1 MTATRP
7 DEGVRGSCFL
17 KQDDWCRVE
26 LPWRCWVLKSLFH
39 SEIALGLAQAG
50 IASLMALAVVLL
62 ARRRNIH
69 LEADASIALLRG
81 IVQIVAVGS
90 ILVLLLKAP
99 RWSSVFLLAGM
110 VLAAGSISAKRAK
123 NIPGAARVST
133 LSIAAGAGLVTA
145 IMTWAGV
152 IDTAITSLIPVGS
165 MIIANAM
172 NTNGLALNRFR
183 SEVLA
188 HTGEIET
195 ALALGATPRAT
206 ISRYAENS
214 VHSSLIPAIDNLRSL
229 GIVWIPG
236 LMTGMLLSGA
246 RPLYAAIYQFV
257 VIAMILA
264 SSGLTAL
271 LSTTMIQANAFSPA
285 EQLVLKGAE

>member
-1 MTATRP
+1 
-7 DEGVRGSCFL
+7 
-17 KQDDWCRVE
+17 
-26 LPWRCWVLKSLFH
+26 VLKSIFG
-39 SEIALGLAQAG
+39 SEVALGLAQAG
-50 IASLMALAVVLL
+50 IASILALAVVLL

-69 LEADASIALLRG
+69 LESDATIALLRG
-81 IVQIVAVGS
+81 IVQIIAVGS
-90 ILVLLLKAP
+90 ILSLLLKSP
-99 RWSSVFLLAGM
+99 RWTSVFLLAGM
-110 VLAAGSISAKRAK
+110 VIAAGSISAKRAK
-123 NIPGAARVST
+123 NIPGAVKVSIY
-133 LSIAAGAGLVTA
+133 SIAAGAGLVTA

-183 SEVLA
+183 SEVISHA
-188 HTGEIET
+188 GEIET

-206 ISRYAENS
+206 VGRYAES
-214 VHSSLIPAIDNLRSL
+214 SIQSSLIPAIDNLRSL

-246 RPLYAAIYQFV
+246 KPLYAAIYQFV

-264 SSGLTAL
+264 SSGLTSL
-271 LSTTMIQANAFSPA
+271 LSTTLIQSHAFSPA

>member
-1 MTATRP
+1 M
-7 DEGVRGSCFL
+7 L
-17 KQDDWCRVE
+17 K
-26 LPWRCWVLKSLFH
+26 VLFPSQ
-39 SEIALGLAQAG
+39 IALGLAQAC
-50 IASLMALAVVLL
+50 IAALMALGVVLL

-69 LEADASIALLRG
+69 LESDAAIALLRG

-90 ILVLLLKAP
+90 ILALLLKAP
-99 RWSSVFLLAGM
+99 RWSSVFLLTGM

-123 NIPGAARVST
+123 NIPGAVKIST
-133 LSIAAGAGLVTA
+133 YSIAVGAGLVTA
-145 IMTWAGV
+145 IMAWAGV

-195 ALALGATPRAT
+195 ALALGAAPQTTVR
-206 ISRYAENS
+206 RYAES
-214 VHSSLIPAIDNLRSL
+214 SIHSSLIPAIDNLRSL

-246 RPLYAAIYQFV
+246 KPLYAAIYQFV

-264 SSGLTAL
+264 SSGLTSL
-271 LSTTMIQANAFSPA
+271 LSTTLIQSHAFSPA
-285 EQLVLKGAE
+285 EQLTLKGAE

>member
-1 MTATRP
+1 M
-7 DEGVRGSCFL
+7 
-17 KQDDWCRVE
+17 
-26 LPWRCWVLKSLFH
+26 LKSLFP
-39 SEIALGLAQAG
+39 SQIALGLAQAA
-50 IASLMALAVVLL
+50 IAAVIALAVVLL

-69 LEADASIALLRG
+69 LEGDAAIALLRG

-90 ILVLLLKAP
+90 VLALLLRAP
-99 RWSSVFLLAGM
+99 RWTSVFLLAGM
-110 VLAAGSISAKRAK
+110 VIAAGSISAKRAK
-123 NIPGAARVST
+123 NIPDARKVST
-133 LSIAAGAGLVTA
+133 YSIAAGAGLVTA

-188 HTGEIET
+188 HAGEIET
-195 ALALGATPRAT
+195 ALALGAAPQDTVG
-206 ISRYAENS
+206 RYAES
-214 VHSSLIPAIDNLRSL
+214 SIHASLIPAIDNLRSL

-246 RPLYAAIYQFV
+246 DPLYAAIYQFV

-264 SSGLTAL
+264 SSGLTSL
-271 LSTTMIQANAFSPA
+271 LSTLLIRTHVFSLA
-285 EQLVLKGAE
+285 EQLVLKEHEA

>member
-1 MTATRP
+1 M
-7 DEGVRGSCFL
+7 
-17 KQDDWCRVE
+17 
-26 LPWRCWVLKSLFH
+26 LKSLFS
-39 SEIALGLAQAG
+39 SEISLGLAQAA
-50 IASLMALAVVLL
+50 IASVMALAVVML

-69 LEADASIALLRG
+69 LERDASVALLRG

-90 ILVLLLKAP
+90 ILALLLKGP
-99 RWSSVFLLAGM
+99 RWTSVFLLAGM
-110 VLAAGSISAKRAK
+110 VIAAGSISARRAK
-123 NIPGAARVST
+123 NIPGALKVST
-133 LSIAAGAGLVTA
+133 YSIAAGAGLVTA

-183 SEVLA
+183 SEVLS
-188 HTGEIET
+188 HTGEIEA
-195 ALALGATPRAT
+195 ALALGAAPSAT
-206 ISRYAENS
+206 VRSYAES
-214 VHSSLIPAIDNLRSL
+214 SIHSSLIPAIDNLRSL

-246 RPLYAAIYQFV
+246 KPVDAAIYQFV

-264 SSGLTAL
+264 SSGLTSL
-271 LSTTMIQANAFSPA
+271 LSTTMIQAHAFSNA
-285 EQLVLKGAE
+285 DQLLLKGSE

>member
-1 MTATRP
+1 
-7 DEGVRGSCFL
+7 
-17 KQDDWCRVE
+17 
-26 LPWRCWVLKSLFH
+26 
-39 SEIALGLAQAG
+39 
-50 IASLMALAVVLL
+50 
-62 ARRRNIH
+62 
-69 LEADASIALLRG
+69 
-81 IVQIVAVGS
+81 
-90 ILVLLLKAP
+90 
-99 RWSSVFLLAGM
+99 M

-123 NIPGAARVST
+123 NIPGVMKVSMY
-133 LSIAAGAGLVTA
+133 SIAVGAGLVTA

-183 SEVLA
+183 SEVVA

-206 ISRYAENS
+206 ISRYTEAS
-214 VHSSLIPAIDNLRSL
+214 IHSSLIPAIDNLRSL

-236 LMTGMLLSGA
+236 LMTGMLLSGTK
-246 RPLYAAIYQFV
+246 PLYAAIYQFV

-264 SSGLTAL
+264 SSGLTSL
-271 LSTTMIQANAFSPA
+271 LSTTMIQAQVFSA
-285 EQLVLKGAE
+285 ADQLLLKGAE

>member
-1 MTATRP
+1 M
-7 DEGVRGSCFL
+7 L
-17 KQDDWCRVE
+17 KT
-26 LPWRCWVLKSLFH
+26 LFH
-39 SEIALGLAQAG
+39 SELALGLAQAA
-50 IASLMALAVVLL
+50 IAAVMTLAVVLL

-99 RWSSVFLLAGM
+99 SWSSVFLLAAM

-123 NIPGAARVST
+123 NIPGVMKVST
-133 LSIAAGAGLVTA
+133 YSIAVGAGLVTA

-206 ISRYAENS
+206 IGRYAENS
-214 VHSSLIPAIDNLRSL
+214 IHSSLIPAIDNLRSL

-246 RPLYAAIYQFV
+246 KPLYAAIYQFV

-271 LSTTMIQANAFSPA
+271 LSTTMIQAQAFSGA
-285 EQLVLKGAE
+285 DQLLLKGAE

>member
-1 MTATRP
+1 
-7 DEGVRGSCFL
+7 
-17 KQDDWCRVE
+17 
-26 LPWRCWVLKSLFH
+26 VLKTLFH
-39 SEIALGLAQAG
+39 SELALGLAQAA
-50 IASLMALAVVLL
+50 IAAVMALAVVLL

-81 IVQIVAVGS
+81 IVQIVVVGS

-99 RWSSVFLLAGM
+99 RWSSVFLLAAM

-123 NIPGAARVST
+123 NIPGVMRVST
-133 LSIAAGAGLVTA
+133 YSIAVGAGLVTA

-152 IDTAITSLIPVGS
+152 IDTAVTSLIPVGS

-195 ALALGATPRAT
+195 ALALGATPQAT
-206 ISRYAENS
+206 IGRYAENS
-214 VHSSLIPAIDNLRSL
+214 IHSSLIPAIDNLRSL

-246 RPLYAAIYQFV
+246 KPLYAAIYQFV

-264 SSGLTAL
+264 SSGVTAL
-271 LSTTMIQANAFSPA
+271 LSTTMIQAQAFSPA
-285 EQLVLKGAE
+285 DQLLLKGAE

>member
-1 MTATRP
+1 M
-7 DEGVRGSCFL
+7 L
-17 KQDDWCRVE
+17 KT
-26 LPWRCWVLKSLFH
+26 LFH
-39 SEIALGLAQAG
+39 SEIALGLAQAA
-50 IASLMALAVVLL
+50 IASVMALAVVLL

-123 NIPGAARVST
+123 NIPGVTKVST
-133 LSIAAGAGLVTA
+133 YSIAVGAGLVTA

-152 IDTAITSLIPVGS
+152 IDTAVTSLIPVGS

-183 SEVLA
+183 SEILA

-206 ISRYAENS
+206 ISRYAEDS
-214 VHSSLIPAIDNLRSL
+214 IQASLIPAIDNLRSL

-246 RPLYAAIYQFV
+246 KPLYAAIYQFV

-264 SSGLTAL
+264 SSGLTSL
-271 LSTTMIQANAFSPA
+271 LSTTMIQAHAFSA
-285 EQLVLKGAE
+285 ADQLLLKGAE

>member
-1 MTATRP
+1 
-7 DEGVRGSCFL
+7 
-17 KQDDWCRVE
+17 
-26 LPWRCWVLKSLFH
+26 VLKTLFH
-39 SEIALGLAQAG
+39 SQVSLGLAQAA
-50 IASLMALAVVLL
+50 IASALALFVVLF

-69 LEADASIALLRG
+69 LESDTAIALARG
-81 IVQIVAVGS
+81 IVQIIIVGS

-110 VLAAGSISAKRAK
+110 LVAAGSISGKRAK
-123 NIPGAARVST
+123 NIPGARKVST
-133 LSIAAGAGLVTA
+133 LAIAAGAGSVTA

-188 HTGEIET
+188 HAGEIET
-195 ALALGATPRAT
+195 ALALGAAPQETVG
-206 ISRYAENS
+206 RYAES
-214 VHSSLIPAIDNLRSL
+214 SIHASLIPAIDNLRSL

-236 LMTGMLLSGA
+236 LMTGMLLSGSD
-246 RPLYAAIYQFV
+246 PLYAAIYQFV

-264 SSGLTAL
+264 SSGLTSL
-271 LSTTMIQANAFSPA
+271 LSTLMIRSHAFSPA
-285 EQLVLKGAE
+285 EQLVLKGA